1 MDLKLW
7 KRIVWSTENKIPELC
22 VLLLWSLFSCVDD
35 SQEFTD
41 FMQGRRMLW
50 ILTPLLIITQVF
62 IIDKCQWTDLL
73 AKCWLENTRRDFE
86 SRESFISGVATGY
99 YPVPFL
105 FHSRTHLIYVVKNL
119 LHFFLFLYLKSY
131 TRIGEL
137 GWNTY
142 MWAVKLIC
150 REP

>member
-1 MDLKLW
+1 MCYYYE
-7 KRIVWSTENKIPELC
+7 VFFH
-22 VLLLWSLFSCVDD
+22 VLMTV

-62 IIDKCQWTDLL
+62 IMGKCQWTDLL

-99 YPVPFL
+99 YPVPFQNTSNLCVEKFVTFLSFSL
-105 FHSRTHLIYVVKNL
+105 FKILYQDWGTRVKYVHVSSEINL
-119 LHFFLFLYLKSY
+119 QRAIIL
-131 TRIGEL
+131 
-137 GWNTY
+137 
-142 MWAVKLIC
+142 
-150 REP
+150 